1 MAYDLDLTDNS
12 ASLAWDGRNKQVVL
26 TKEVDFSVAAN
37 QLANTKNMCLFN
49 IPAGVLIDEVL
60 AIVKTAD
67 ADISDIDIGIFT
79 ASTQAVISVDGFV
92 DGADISTTGIKRD
105 LAGETYSKTNGTAGY
120 YCTVDTD
127 IVVTNNDAQTING
140 AVVVFVALCT
150 DLR

>member
-67 ADISDIDIGIFT
+67 ADIS
-79 ASTQAVISVDGFV
+79 
-92 DGADISTTGIKRD
+92 TTGIKRD